1 MSFRLYPVAQ
11 HWWSLADYGAVL
23 DITRRLQPKT
33 VLEFGPGSS
42 TLSLIEG
49 GAGHIDCC
57 EDDPKWFDVYRRR
70 LQSAYPGAVEMIA
83 YDWADPVAIP
93 AVDGKL
99 YDMALIDG
107 PRTTENRVAVLDY
120 CLQRCAA
127 VLIPLEESPDR
138 HGLGYLRPH
147 VMAAAT
153 SYGRTVDLIES
164 GPLSGTFALLT

>member
-23 DITRRLQPKT
+23 EVVRRLQPKT

-42 TLSLIEG
+42 TLALIEG

-57 EDDPKWFDVYRRR
+57 EDDP
-70 LQSAYPGAVEMIA
+70 YPGAVEMIA
-83 YDWADPVAIP
+83 YGWTDPVAIP

-127 VLIPLEESPDR
+127 VMIPLEESPDR

-147 VMAAAT
+147 VMAAAK
-153 SYGRTVDLIES
+153 SYGRTVELIES